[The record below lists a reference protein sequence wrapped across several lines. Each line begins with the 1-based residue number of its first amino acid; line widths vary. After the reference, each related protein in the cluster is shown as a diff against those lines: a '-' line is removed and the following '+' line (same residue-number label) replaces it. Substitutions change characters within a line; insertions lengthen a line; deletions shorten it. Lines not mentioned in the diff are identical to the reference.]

1 MAKAANARAWGLI
14 EAPLDSSGRG
24 RGEERAPE
32 ALRAAGLAELFG
44 ARDSGALIP
53 PLRDAARDPGSGV
66 VALADLR
73 RSSQALR
80 EAVRASIQRGE
91 RPLVLGGD
99 CSLLPGAIAGAG
111 DALGRI
117 GLWFVD
123 GHADYLDGGSS
134 PTGEAAD
141 MELAMLTGDGPAL
154 PVDLVEAEP
163 LVRPGDVV
171 VLGHRPASS
180 HPDVALELERVPAS
194 VARLSAD
201 EIAAEGATEVG
212 ERWEQELAA
221 RGPAWLHL
229 DLDVLDEAEL
239 PAVSYPQPRGLD
251 WQSFSELARPFL
263 ASHALAGVSV
273 ADLNPDLD
281 GDGSQARRVVRALAE
296 ALYPESP

>member
-1 MAKAANARAWGLI
+1 MI
-14 EAPLDSSGRG
+14 EAPLDSSGAG
-24 RGEERAPE
+24 RGEERAPA

-44 ARDSGALIP
+44 ATDSGAVVP
-53 PLRDAARDPGSGV
+53 PLRDPVRDPGSGV
-66 VALADLR
+66 IAFEDLR
-73 RSSQALR
+73 RSSQMLQ
-80 EAVRASIQRGE
+80 EAVRAAIRRGA

-99 CSLLPGAIAGAG
+99 CSLLPGAIAGAHL
-111 DALGRI
+111 ALGPL

-123 GHADYLDGGSS
+123 GHADYLDGETS

-154 PVDLVEAEP
+154 PVDPAEAEP

-201 EIAAEGATEVG
+201 QIAAEGATGAG
-212 ERWEQELAA
+212 ERWERELAA

-229 DLDVLDEAEL
+229 DLDVLDEEEL
-239 PAVSYPQPRGLD
+239 SAVSYPQPRGLD
-251 WQSFSELARPFL
+251 GQSFSELARPFL
-263 ASHALAGVSV
+263 ASPALAGISV

-281 GDGSQARRVVRALAE
+281 RDGSQARRVVRALAE
-296 ALYPESP
+296 ALYPDSP

>member
-1 MAKAANARAWGLI
+1 VPWALI
-14 EAPLDSSGRG
+14 EAPLDSSGAG
-24 RGEERAPE
+24 RGEERAPA

-44 ARDSGALIP
+44 ATDSDAVVP
-53 PLRDAARDPGSGV
+53 PLRDPARDPGSGV
-66 VALADLR
+66 IAFEDLR
-73 RSSQALR
+73 RSSQMLQ
-80 EAVRASIQRGE
+80 EAVRATIRRGA

-99 CSLLPGAIAGAG
+99 CSLLPGAIAGARE
-111 DALGRI
+111 ALGPV

-123 GHADYLDGGSS
+123 GHADYLDGETS

-141 MELAMLTGDGPAL
+141 MELAMLTGDGPAGL
-154 PVDLVEAEP
+154 VDPVEAGP
-163 LVRPGDVV
+163 LMRPRDVV

-201 EIAAEGATEVG
+201 QIAAEGATEVG
-212 ERWEQELAA
+212 ERWERELAA
-221 RGPAWLHL
+221 RGPTWLHL
-229 DLDVLDEAEL
+229 DLDVLDEEEL

-263 ASHALAGVSV
+263 ASPALAGVSV

-281 GDGSQARRVVRALAE
+281 RDGSQARRVVRALAE
-296 ALYPESP
+296 ALYPDSP